1 MWSRLQALWRRQLRT
16 ANPSMPKAA
25 VAGSGTGRAGL
36 AARAAISSLFKTP
49 EYNWRS
55 SVVVSAAEASFSY

>member
-1 MWSRLQALWRRQLRT
+1 MWSRLQALWRRQLRI
-16 ANPSMPKAA
+16 ANPRMPKAA

-36 AARAAISSLFKTP
+36 AARAAISSWFKTP